1 MFRVTECTFRVTEC
15 TFRDTEWPFRDTEWR
30 FIINIK
36 QNYLSQNKSDVCT
49 CFYINFSY
57 ICGDYIQNKKLIK
70 MNKFFLTSLLVA
82 AAITANA
89 QDNTTKDSLTM
100 ETMMHNIPEVMVKGS
115 RPIVKAERGMLSYNM
130 PLLLKQLPADNAYE
144 ALTRIPGV
152 SNATGNISFSGNEVT
167 LIINGQA
174 TTLTQEQLAERLK
187 AMPATQLAKAE
198 VMLSAPARYHVRGMA
213 INIVTKDYAGTNQL
227 SGQIIGGL
235 VQTKYAKGFGDLYL
249 SMQRGKFGLDA
260 QYKLVNGN
268 SYGESSRIANHP
280 LGNNRIHYNDETGQ
294 KSFGI
299 THDYRLGMNYAFS
312 KNHRLDVAYTGQW
325 DKTNSN
331 SRTTGSS
338 ISGMHRDSHEYLHNV
353 DVNYALPFGLTLS
366 GSYTYYRTPQQ
377 QALDGTITTENKNET
392 ERNLTS
398 GSEQTINKWMFTA
411 DQTHSLAH
419 GWGLSYG
426 VKGQFT
432 SNKSYQTTIDKD
444 GSVLPDGT
452 SSVDLNERIWNIY
465 AGFSKQINKAISL
478 EASVAAEQY
487 HSPIWD
493 KWRVYPTLNAL
504 WNVNDNHLLNLSFS
518 SNSEFPSYWSTMS
531 NVYYSS
537 TYTEIHGNPDLKPFS
552 YSNVNLMWQIKRR
565 YTLMAFASLKP
576 DYSVQLPYQTTD
588 RMAVI
593 MKETNFDY
601 SNSFGLQASA
611 IFSAGKWLNG
621 NVFAVGTYKHD
632 KSSHF
637 FDLPFNRKKLSVRL
651 GGMASVKLC
660 STQDLRLILNPF
672 IQSKAIQ
679 GVYDI
684 SPIFRMNAKLQWSS
698 HDGRWGLRINGNN
711 IFNNKYDTRSVQGN
725 QDYRMKIN
733 YSWAS
738 VTFAVIYKFGGY
750 KEKTVKEV
758 DTSRMGH

>member
-1 MFRVTECTFRVTEC
+1 MVNKIFLLELFL
-15 TFRDTEWPFRDTEWR
+15 
-30 FIINIK
+30 
-36 QNYLSQNKSDVCT
+36 LSVANMKAQT
-49 CFYINFSY
+49 
-57 ICGDYIQNKKLIK
+57 
-70 MNKFFLTSLLVA
+70 LTH
-82 AAITANA
+82 T
-89 QDNTTKDSLTM
+89 DSLTM
-100 ETMMHNIPEVMVKGS
+100 ENMMHNLPEVMVKGS

-152 SNATGNISFSGNEVT
+152 SDATGSISFSGNEVT
-167 LIINGQA
+167 LIVNGQA
-174 TTLTQEQLAERLK
+174 TTLTQEQLTERLK
-187 AMPATQLAKAE
+187 AMPAAQLAKAE

-227 SGQIIGGL
+227 SGQVIGGMK
-235 VQTKYAKGFGDLYL
+235 QSKYAKGFGDLYL
-249 SMQRGKFGLDA
+249 SLQRGKFGLDA
-260 QYKLVNGN
+260 QYKYVNGN

-280 LGNNRIHYNDETGQ
+280 LGNNRVYYNDETGQ

-299 THDYRLGMNYAFS
+299 THNYRLGMNYAFS
-312 KNHRLDVAYTGQW
+312 KNHRLDVAYTGHW
-325 DKTNSN
+325 DKRCSNSN
-331 SRTTGSS
+331 TTGSS
-338 ISGMHRDSHEYLHNV
+338 ISGMHHDSHEYLHNV
-353 DVNYALPFGLTLS
+353 DVNYSLPFGLTLN

-377 QALDGTITTENKNET
+377 QALDGTMHTDESMPGT

-444 GSVLPDGT
+444 GTIQPNGT
-452 SSVDLNERIWNIY
+452 SSVDNNERIWNIY
-465 AGFSKQINKAISL
+465 AGFSKQINKALSL

-493 KWRVYPTLNAL
+493 KWRIYPTLNAL
-504 WNVNDNHLLNLSFS
+504 WHVNDNHLLNLSFS

-531 NVYYSS
+531 NVFYSS
-537 TYTEIHGNPDLKPFS
+537 TYSEIHGNPDLKPFS
-552 YSNVNLMWQIKRR
+552 YYNVNLMWQIKRR

-576 DYSVQLPYQTTD
+576 DYFVQLPYQTTE

-601 SNSFGLQASA
+601 SNSYGLQASV
-611 IFSAGKWLNG
+611 IFNAGKWLNG

-632 KSSHF
+632 KSSNF
-637 FDLPFNRKKLSVRL
+637 FDLPFNRKKLSVIL
-651 GGMASVKLC
+651 GGTASVKLC
-660 STQDLRLILNPF
+660 NTQDLRLILNPF
-672 IQSKAIQ
+672 FQSKAIQ
-679 GVYDI
+679 GVYDV
-684 SPIFRMNAKLQWSS
+684 SPIFKMNAKLQWTS
-698 HDGRWGLRINGNN
+698 HDGKWGLRLNGSN
-711 IFNNKYDTRSVQGN
+711 IFNNLYDTRSVQGN

-733 YSWAS
+733 YNWAS
-738 VTFAVIYKFGGY
+738 VTFGVIYKFGGY
-750 KEKTVKEV
+750 KEKKVKEV

>member
-1 MFRVTECTFRVTEC
+1 
-15 TFRDTEWPFRDTEWR
+15 
-30 FIINIK
+30 
-36 QNYLSQNKSDVCT
+36 
-49 CFYINFSY
+49 
-57 ICGDYIQNKKLIK
+57 
-70 MNKFFLTSLLVA
+70 
-82 AAITANA
+82 
-89 QDNTTKDSLTM
+89 M
-100 ETMMHNIPEVMVKGS
+100 ETMLHNLPEVMVKGS

-130 PLLLKQLPADNAYE
+130 PLLLKQLPADNACE

-152 SNATGNISFSGNEVT
+152 SDATGSISFSGNEVT

-174 TTLTQEQLAERLK
+174 TTLTQEQLTERLK
-187 AMPATQLAKAE
+187 AMPAAQLAKAE

-299 THDYRLGMNYAFS
+299 THDYRLGMNYTFS
-312 KNHRLDVAYTGQW
+312 KNNRLDVAYTGQW

-366 GSYTYYRTPQQ
+366 GSYTYYCTPQQ
-377 QALDGTITTENKNET
+377 QALDGTMHTDESMPET

-411 DQTHSLAH
+411 DQTHSLANC
-419 GWGLSYG
+419 WGLSYG

-531 NVYYSS
+531 NVFYSS

-552 YSNVNLMWQIKRR
+552 YYNVNLMWQIKRR

-576 DYSVQLPYQTTD
+576 DYFVQLPYQTTD

-601 SNSFGLQASA
+601 SNSFGLQASV
-611 IFSAGKWLNG
+611 IFNAGKWLNG

-632 KSSHF
+632 KSSNF
-637 FDLPFNRKKLSVRL
+637 FDLPFNRKKLSVIL
-651 GGMASVKLC
+651 GGTASVKLC
-660 STQDLRLILNPF
+660 NSQDLRLILNPF
-672 IQSKAIQ
+672 YQTKAIQ

-684 SPIFRMNAKLQWSS
+684 SPIFSMDATLQWSS
-698 HDGRWGLRINGNN
+698 HDGKWGLRLNGNN
-711 IFNNKYDTRSVQGN
+711 IFNNPYDTRSVQGN

-733 YSWAS
+733 YNWAS
-738 VTFAVIYKFGGY
+738 VTFAVVYKFGDY
-750 KEKTVKEV
+750 KKKNVKAV

>member
-1 MFRVTECTFRVTEC
+1 MANKIFLLGLFL
-15 TFRDTEWPFRDTEWR
+15 
-30 FIINIK
+30 
-36 QNYLSQNKSDVCT
+36 LSVANVKAQT
-49 CFYINFSY
+49 
-57 ICGDYIQNKKLIK
+57 
-70 MNKFFLTSLLVA
+70 LTQ
-82 AAITANA
+82 T
-89 QDNTTKDSLTM
+89 DSLTM
-100 ETMMHNIPEVMVKGS
+100 ETMLHDLPEVMVKGS

-152 SNATGNISFSGNEVT
+152 SDATGSISFSGNEVT

-174 TTLTQEQLAERLK
+174 TTLTQEQLTERLK
-187 AMPATQLAKAE
+187 AMPAAQLAKAE

-227 SGQIIGGL
+227 SGQVIGGMK
-235 VQTKYAKGFGDLYL
+235 QSKYAKGFGDLYL
-249 SMQRGKFGLDA
+249 SLQRGKFGLDA
-260 QYKLVNGN
+260 QYKYVNGK

-280 LGNNRIHYNDETGQ
+280 LGNNRVYYNDETGQ

-299 THDYRLGMNYAFS
+299 THNYRLGMNYAFS
-312 KNHRLDVAYTGQW
+312 KNHRLDVAYTGHW
-325 DKTNSN
+325 DKRCSNSN
-331 SRTTGSS
+331 TTGSS
-338 ISGMHRDSHEYLHNV
+338 ICGMHHDSHEYLHNV
-353 DVNYALPFGLTLS
+353 DVNYSLPFGLTLN

-377 QALDGTITTENKNET
+377 QALDGTMHTDESMSET

-452 SSVDLNERIWNIY
+452 SSVDLNERIWNLY
-465 AGFSKQINKAISL
+465 AGFSKQINKTLSL

-531 NVYYSS
+531 NVFYSS
-537 TYTEIHGNPDLKPFS
+537 TYSEIHGNPDLKPFA
-552 YSNVNLMWQIKRR
+552 YYNVNLMWQIKRR

-576 DYSVQLPYQTTD
+576 DYFVQLPYQTTE

-601 SNSFGLQASA
+601 SNSYGLQASV
-611 IFSAGKWLNG
+611 IFNAGKWLNG

-632 KSSHF
+632 KSSNF
-637 FDLPFNRKKLSVRL
+637 FDLPFNRKKFSVIL
-651 GGMASVKLC
+651 GGTASVKLC
-660 STQDLRLILNPF
+660 NTQDLRLILNPF
-672 IQSKAIQ
+672 YQTKAIQ

-698 HDGRWGLRINGNN
+698 HDGKWGLRLNGSN
-711 IFNNKYDTRSVQGN
+711 IFNNLYDTRSVQGN

-733 YSWAS
+733 YNWAS

-750 KEKTVKEV
+750 KEKNVKAV

>member
-1 MFRVTECTFRVTEC
+1 MANKIFLLGLFL
-15 TFRDTEWPFRDTEWR
+15 
-30 FIINIK
+30 
-36 QNYLSQNKSDVCT
+36 LS
-49 CFYINFSY
+49 
-57 ICGDYIQNKKLIK
+57 
-70 MNKFFLTSLLVA
+70 VA
-82 AAITANA
+82 NVKA
-89 QDNTTKDSLTM
+89 QTRTQTDSLTM
-100 ETMMHNIPEVMVKGS
+100 ETMLHNLPEVMVKGS

-152 SNATGNISFSGNEVT
+152 SDATGSISFSGNEVT

-174 TTLTQEQLAERLK
+174 TTLTQEQLTERLK
-187 AMPATQLAKAE
+187 AMPAAQLSKAE
-198 VMLSAPARYHVRGMA
+198 VMLSVPARYHVRGMA

-235 VQTKYAKGFGDLYL
+235 RQNKYANEFGNLYL
-249 SMQRGKFGLDA
+249 SLQRDKFGLDA
-260 QYKLVNGN
+260 QYKYVNGN

-299 THDYRLGMNYAFS
+299 THDYRLGMNYTFS
-312 KNHRLDVAYTGQW
+312 KNNRLDVAYTGQW

-411 DQTHSLAH
+411 DQTHSLSH

-465 AGFSKQINKAISL
+465 AGFSKQINKAISV

-531 NVYYSS
+531 NVFYSS

-552 YSNVNLMWQIKRR
+552 YYNVNLMWQIKRR

-593 MKETNFDY
+593 MKETNFNY

-611 IFSAGKWLNG
+611 IFNAGQWLNG
-621 NVFAVGTYKHD
+621 NVFVMGTYKHD
-632 KSSHF
+632 KSDHF
-637 FDLPFNRKKLSVRL
+637 FDLPFDRKKLSVVL
-651 GGMASVKLC
+651 GGTASVKLC

-672 IQSKAIQ
+672 YQTKAIQ

-684 SPIFRMNAKLQWSS
+684 SPIFSMDAKLQWSS
-698 HDGRWGLRINGNN
+698 HDGRWGLRLNGNN

-725 QDYRMKIN
+725 QDYRMKITYN
-733 YSWAS
+733 WAS
-738 VTFAVIYKFGGY
+738 LTLGVIYKFGGY
-750 KEKTVKEV
+750 KEKDVKAV

>member
-1 MFRVTECTFRVTEC
+1 
-15 TFRDTEWPFRDTEWR
+15 
-30 FIINIK
+30 
-36 QNYLSQNKSDVCT
+36 
-49 CFYINFSY
+49 
-57 ICGDYIQNKKLIK
+57 
-70 MNKFFLTSLLVA
+70 MNRLLLTGLLVA
-82 AAITANA
+82 SAITANA
-89 QDNTTKDSLTM
+89 QDNATKDSLTM

-152 SNATGNISFSGNEVT
+152 SDATGSISFSGNEVT

-187 AMPATQLAKAE
+187 AMPAAQLAKAE

-213 INIVTKDYAGTNQL
+213 INIVTKDYADTYQL

-235 VQTKYAKGFGDLYL
+235 VQNKYAKGFGDLYL

-299 THDYRLGMNYAFS
+299 THDYRLGMNYTFS
-312 KNHRLDVAYTGQW
+312 KNNRLDVAYTGQW

-338 ISGMHRDSHEYLHNV
+338 ISGMHSDSHEYLHNV

-444 GSVLPDGT
+444 GTILPDGT
-452 SSVDLNERIWNIY
+452 SSVDNNERIWNIY
-465 AGFSKQINKAISL
+465 AGFSKQINKSISL

-487 HSPIWD
+487 HSPIWN

-531 NVYYSS
+531 NVFYSS

-552 YSNVNLMWQIKRR
+552 YYNVNLMWQIKRR

-576 DYSVQLPYQTTD
+576 DYFVQLPYQTTD

-601 SNSFGLQASA
+601 SNSYGLQASA

-632 KSSHF
+632 KSCNF
-637 FDLPFNRKKLSVRL
+637 FDLPFNRKKLSVIL
-651 GGMASVKLC
+651 GGTASVKLC

-698 HDGRWGLRINGNN
+698 HDGKWGLRLNGSN
-711 IFNNKYDTRSVQGN
+711 IFNNLYDTRSVQGN

-733 YSWAS
+733 YNWAS

>member
-1 MFRVTECTFRVTEC
+1 MNRLF
-15 TFRDTEWPFRDTEWR
+15 
-30 FIINIK
+30 FIG
-36 QNYLSQNKSDVCT
+36 V
-49 CFYINFSY
+49 
-57 ICGDYIQNKKLIK
+57 
-70 MNKFFLTSLLVA
+70 LVA
-82 AAITANA
+82 SAITANA
-89 QDNTTKDSLTM
+89 QDNAQKDSLTM
-100 ETMMHNIPEVMVKGS
+100 ETMMHNLPEVMVKGS

-152 SNATGNISFSGNEVT
+152 SDATGSISFSGNEVT
-167 LIINGQA
+167 LIVNGQA

-187 AMPATQLAKAE
+187 AMPAAQLTKAE

-227 SGQIIGGL
+227 SGQIIGGMR
-235 VQTKYAKGFGDLYL
+235 QNKYANEFGNLYL
-249 SMQRGKFGLDA
+249 SLQRDKFGLDA
-260 QYKLVNGN
+260 QYKYVNGN

-299 THDYRLGMNYAFS
+299 THDYRLGMNYTFS
-312 KNHRLDVAYTGQW
+312 KNNRLDVAYTGQW

-531 NVYYSS
+531 NVFYSS

-552 YSNVNLMWQIKRR
+552 YYNVNLMWQIKRR

-601 SNSFGLQASA
+601 SNSYGLQASV
-611 IFSAGKWLNG
+611 IFNAGKWLNG

-651 GGMASVKLC
+651 GGTASVKLC

-672 IQSKAIQ
+672 YQTKAIQ

-684 SPIFRMNAKLQWSS
+684 SPIFSMNAKLQWSS
-698 HDGRWGLRINGNN
+698 HDGKWGVRLNGSN
-711 IFNNKYDTRSVQGN
+711 IFNNRFDTRSVQGN

-733 YSWAS
+733 YNWAS

>member
-1 MFRVTECTFRVTEC
+1 MVNKIFLLGLFL
-15 TFRDTEWPFRDTEWR
+15 
-30 FIINIK
+30 
-36 QNYLSQNKSDVCT
+36 LSVANVKAQT
-49 CFYINFSY
+49 
-57 ICGDYIQNKKLIK
+57 
-70 MNKFFLTSLLVA
+70 LTH
-82 AAITANA
+82 T
-89 QDNTTKDSLTM
+89 DSLTM
-100 ETMMHNIPEVMVKGS
+100 ENMMHNLPEVMVKGS

-144 ALTRIPGV
+144 ALTRIPGI
-152 SNATGNISFSGNEVT
+152 SDATGSISFSGNEVT
-167 LIINGQA
+167 LIVNGQA
-174 TTLTQEQLAERLK
+174 TTLTQEQLTERLK
-187 AMPATQLAKAE
+187 AMPAAQLAKAE
-198 VMLSAPARYHVRGMA
+198 VILSAPARYHVRGMA

-227 SGQIIGGL
+227 SGQVIGGMK
-235 VQTKYAKGFGDLYL
+235 QSKYAKGFGDLYL
-249 SMQRGKFGLDA
+249 SLQRGKFGLDA
-260 QYKLVNGN
+260 QYKYVNGN

-280 LGNNRIHYNDETGQ
+280 LGNNRVYYNDETGQ

-299 THDYRLGMNYAFS
+299 THNYRLGMNYAFS
-312 KNHRLDVAYTGQW
+312 KNHRLDVAYTGHW
-325 DKTNSN
+325 DKRCSNSN
-331 SRTTGSS
+331 TTGSS
-338 ISGMHRDSHEYLHNV
+338 ISGMHHDSHEYLHNV
-353 DVNYALPFGLTLS
+353 DVNYSLPFGLTLN

-377 QALDGTITTENKNET
+377 QALDGTMHTDESMPET

-444 GSVLPDGT
+444 GTIQPNGT
-452 SSVDLNERIWNIY
+452 SSVDNNERIWNIY
-465 AGFSKQINKAISL
+465 AGFNKQINKAISV

-531 NVYYSS
+531 NVFYSS
-537 TYTEIHGNPDLKPFS
+537 TYSEIHGNPDLKPFS
-552 YSNVNLMWQIKRR
+552 YYNVNLMWQIKRR

-576 DYSVQLPYQTTD
+576 DYFVQLPYQTTE

-601 SNSFGLQASA
+601 SISYGLQASV
-611 IFSAGKWLNG
+611 IFNAGKWLNG

-632 KSSHF
+632 KSSNF
-637 FDLPFNRKKLSVRL
+637 FDLPFNRKKLSVIL
-651 GGMASVKLC
+651 GGTASIKLC
-660 STQDLRLILNPF
+660 QTQDLRLILNPF
-672 IQSKAIQ
+672 YQTKAIQ

-698 HDGRWGLRINGNN
+698 HDGKWGLRLNGSN
-711 IFNNKYDTRSVQGN
+711 IFNNLYDTRSVQGN

-733 YSWAS
+733 YNWAS

-750 KEKTVKEV
+750 KEKNVKAV

>member
-1 MFRVTECTFRVTEC
+1 MANKIFLLGLFL
-15 TFRDTEWPFRDTEWR
+15 
-30 FIINIK
+30 
-36 QNYLSQNKSDVCT
+36 LS
-49 CFYINFSY
+49 
-57 ICGDYIQNKKLIK
+57 
-70 MNKFFLTSLLVA
+70 VA
-82 AAITANA
+82 NVKA
-89 QDNTTKDSLTM
+89 QTQTQTDSLTM
-100 ETMMHNIPEVMVKGS
+100 ETMLHNLPEVMVKGS

-152 SNATGNISFSGNEVT
+152 SDATGSISFSGNEVT

-174 TTLTQEQLAERLK
+174 TTLTQEQLTERLK
-187 AMPATQLAKAE
+187 AMPAAQLSKAE
-198 VMLSAPARYHVRGMA
+198 VMLSAPARNHVRGMA

-227 SGQIIGGL
+227 SGQIIGGMR
-235 VQTKYAKGFGDLYL
+235 QNKYANEFGNLYL
-249 SMQRGKFGLDA
+249 SLQRDKFGLDA
-260 QYKLVNGN
+260 QYKYVNGN

-280 LGNNRIHYNDETGQ
+280 LGNNRVYYNDETGQ

-299 THDYRLGMNYAFS
+299 THDYRLGMNYAFG

-338 ISGMHRDSHEYLHNV
+338 ISGMHHDSHEYLHNV

-504 WNVNDNHLLNLSFS
+504 WNVNDNHLLNLSLS

-531 NVYYSS
+531 NVFYSS

-552 YSNVNLMWQIKRR
+552 YYNVNLMWQIKRR

-651 GGMASVKLC
+651 GGTASVKLC

-698 HDGRWGLRINGNN
+698 HDGRWGLRLNGNN

-733 YSWAS
+733 YNWAS

>member
-1 MFRVTECTFRVTEC
+1 MNRLF
-15 TFRDTEWPFRDTEWR
+15 
-30 FIINIK
+30 FIG
-36 QNYLSQNKSDVCT
+36 V
-49 CFYINFSY
+49 
-57 ICGDYIQNKKLIK
+57 
-70 MNKFFLTSLLVA
+70 LVA
-82 AAITANA
+82 SAITANA
-89 QDNTTKDSLTM
+89 QDNGQKDSLTM
-100 ETMMHNIPEVMVKGS
+100 ESMIHNLPEVMVNGS

-152 SNATGNISFSGNEVT
+152 SDATGSISFSGNEVT

-174 TTLTQEQLAERLK
+174 TTLTQEQLTERLK
-187 AMPATQLAKAE
+187 AMPAAQLSKAE

-213 INIVTKDYAGTNQL
+213 INIVTKDYDGTNQL
-227 SGQIIGGL
+227 SGQIIGGMR
-235 VQTKYAKGFGDLYL
+235 QNKYANEFGNLYL
-249 SMQRGKFGLDA
+249 SLQRGKFGMDA
-260 QYKLVNGN
+260 QYKYVNGN

-299 THDYRLGMNYAFS
+299 THDYRLGMNYTFS
-312 KNHRLDVAYTGQW
+312 KNNRLDVAYTGQW

-366 GSYTYYRTPQQ
+366 GSYTYYRTPQH
-377 QALDGTITTENKNET
+377 QALDGTMTAENKNET

-487 HSPIWD
+487 HSPVWD

-531 NVYYSS
+531 NVFYSS
-537 TYTEIHGNPDLKPFS
+537 TYTEIHGNPDLKPCS
-552 YSNVNLMWQIKRR
+552 YYNLNLMWQIKRR
-565 YTLMAFASLKP
+565 YTLMAFANLKP
-576 DYSVQLPYQTTD
+576 DYFVQLPYQTTD

-601 SNSFGLQASA
+601 SNSYGLQASV

-632 KSSHF
+632 KSRNF
-637 FDLPFNRKKLSVRL
+637 FDLPFDRKKLSVIL
-651 GGMASVKLC
+651 GSTASVKLC

-672 IQSKAIQ
+672 YQTKAIQ

-684 SPIFRMNAKLQWSS
+684 SPIFSMDAKLQWSS
-698 HDGRWGLRINGNN
+698 HDGKWGVRLNGSN
-711 IFNNKYDTRSVQGN
+711 IFNNRFDTRSVQGN
-725 QDYRMKIN
+725 QDYCMKVN
-733 YSWAS
+733 YNWSS
-738 VTFAVIYKFGGY
+738 FTFAVIYKFGGY

>member
-1 MFRVTECTFRVTEC
+1 MVNKIFLLGLFL
-15 TFRDTEWPFRDTEWR
+15 
-30 FIINIK
+30 
-36 QNYLSQNKSDVCT
+36 LSVANVKAQT
-49 CFYINFSY
+49 
-57 ICGDYIQNKKLIK
+57 
-70 MNKFFLTSLLVA
+70 LTH
-82 AAITANA
+82 T
-89 QDNTTKDSLTM
+89 DSLTM
-100 ETMMHNIPEVMVKGS
+100 ENMMHNLPEVMVKGS

-144 ALTRIPGV
+144 ALTRIPGI
-152 SNATGNISFSGNEVT
+152 SDATGSISFSGNEVT
-167 LIINGQA
+167 LIVNGQA
-174 TTLTQEQLAERLK
+174 TTLTQEQLTERLK
-187 AMPATQLAKAE
+187 AMPAAQLAKAE

-227 SGQIIGGL
+227 SGQVIGGMK
-235 VQTKYAKGFGDLYL
+235 QSKYAKGFGDLYL
-249 SMQRGKFGLDA
+249 SLQRGKFGLDA
-260 QYKLVNGN
+260 QYKYVNGN

-280 LGNNRIHYNDETGQ
+280 LGNNRVYYNDETGQ

-299 THDYRLGMNYAFS
+299 THNYRLGMNYAFS
-312 KNHRLDVAYTGQW
+312 KNHRLDVAYTGHW
-325 DKTNSN
+325 DKRCSNSN
-331 SRTTGSS
+331 TTGSS
-338 ISGMHRDSHEYLHNV
+338 ISGMHHDSHEYLHNV
-353 DVNYALPFGLTLS
+353 DVNYSLPFGLTLN

-377 QALDGTITTENKNET
+377 QALDGTMHTDESMLET

-444 GSVLPDGT
+444 GTIQPNGT
-452 SSVDLNERIWNIY
+452 SSVDNNERIWNIY
-465 AGFSKQINKAISL
+465 AGFNKQINKAISV

-531 NVYYSS
+531 NVFYSS
-537 TYTEIHGNPDLKPFS
+537 TYSEIHGNPDLKPFS
-552 YSNVNLMWQIKRR
+552 YYNVNLMWQIKRR

-576 DYSVQLPYQTTD
+576 DYFVQLPYQTTE

-601 SNSFGLQASA
+601 SNSYGLQASV
-611 IFSAGKWLNG
+611 IFNAGKWLNG

-632 KSSHF
+632 KSSNF
-637 FDLPFNRKKLSVRL
+637 FDLPFNRKKLSVIL
-651 GGMASVKLC
+651 GGTASIKLC
-660 STQDLRLILNPF
+660 QTQDLRLILNPF
-672 IQSKAIQ
+672 YQTKAIQ

-698 HDGRWGLRINGNN
+698 HDGKWGLRLNGSN
-711 IFNNKYDTRSVQGN
+711 IFNNLYDTRSVQGN

-733 YSWAS
+733 YNWAS

-750 KEKTVKEV
+750 KEKNVKAV

>member
-1 MFRVTECTFRVTEC
+1 MANKIFLLGLFL
-15 TFRDTEWPFRDTEWR
+15 
-30 FIINIK
+30 
-36 QNYLSQNKSDVCT
+36 LSVANVKAQT
-49 CFYINFSY
+49 
-57 ICGDYIQNKKLIK
+57 
-70 MNKFFLTSLLVA
+70 LTQ
-82 AAITANA
+82 T
-89 QDNTTKDSLTM
+89 DSLTM
-100 ETMMHNIPEVMVKGS
+100 ETMLHNLPEVMVKGS

-152 SNATGNISFSGNEVT
+152 SDATGSISFSGNEVT

-174 TTLTQEQLAERLK
+174 TTLTQEQLTERLK
-187 AMPATQLAKAE
+187 AMPAAQLAKAE

-227 SGQIIGGL
+227 SGQVIGGMK
-235 VQTKYAKGFGDLYL
+235 QSKYAKGFGDLYL
-249 SMQRGKFGLDA
+249 SLQRGKFGLDA
-260 QYKLVNGN
+260 QYKYVNGN

-280 LGNNRIHYNDETGQ
+280 LGNNRVYYNDETGQ

-299 THDYRLGMNYAFS
+299 THNYRLGMNYAFS
-312 KNHRLDVAYTGQW
+312 KNHRLDVAYTGHW
-325 DKTNSN
+325 DKRCSNSN
-331 SRTTGSS
+331 TTGSS
-338 ISGMHRDSHEYLHNV
+338 ISGMHHDSHEYLHNV
-353 DVNYALPFGLTLS
+353 DVNYSLPFGLTLN

-377 QALDGTITTENKNET
+377 QALDGTMHTDESMSET

-411 DQTHSLAH
+411 DQTHLLAH

-531 NVYYSS
+531 NVFYSS

-552 YSNVNLMWQIKRR
+552 YYNVNLMWQIKRR

-632 KSSHF
+632 KSSNF
-637 FDLPFNRKKLSVRL
+637 FDLPFNRKKLSVIL
-651 GGMASVKLC
+651 GGTASVKLC
-660 STQDLRLILNPF
+660 NTQDLRLILNPF
-672 IQSKAIQ
+672 FQSKAIQ

-698 HDGRWGLRINGNN
+698 HDGKWGLRLNGNN
-711 IFNNKYDTRSVQGN
+711 IFNNLYDTRSVQGN

-733 YSWAS
+733 YNWAS

>member
-1 MFRVTECTFRVTEC
+1 MVNKIFLLGLFL
-15 TFRDTEWPFRDTEWR
+15 
-30 FIINIK
+30 
-36 QNYLSQNKSDVCT
+36 LSVANVKAQT
-49 CFYINFSY
+49 
-57 ICGDYIQNKKLIK
+57 
-70 MNKFFLTSLLVA
+70 LTQ
-82 AAITANA
+82 T
-89 QDNTTKDSLTM
+89 DSLTM
-100 ETMMHNIPEVMVKGS
+100 ETMLHNLPEVMVKGS

-144 ALTRIPGV
+144 ALTRIPGI
-152 SNATGNISFSGNEVT
+152 SDATGSISFSGNEVT

-174 TTLTQEQLAERLK
+174 TTLTQEQLTERLK
-187 AMPATQLAKAE
+187 AMPAAQLAKAE

-227 SGQIIGGL
+227 SGQIIGGMR
-235 VQTKYAKGFGDLYL
+235 QNKYANEFGNLYL
-249 SMQRGKFGLDA
+249 SLQRGKFGLDA
-260 QYKLVNGN
+260 QYKYVNGN

-299 THDYRLGMNYAFS
+299 THDYRLGMNYTFS
-312 KNHRLDVAYTGQW
+312 KNNRLDVAYTGQW

-411 DQTHSLAH
+411 DQTHSLSH

-531 NVYYSS
+531 NVFYSS
-537 TYTEIHGNPDLKPFS
+537 TYSEIHGNPDLKPFA
-552 YSNVNLMWQIKRR
+552 YYNVNLMWQIKRR
-565 YTLMAFASLKP
+565 YTLMTFASLKP

-651 GGMASVKLC
+651 GGTASVKLC

>member
-1 MFRVTECTFRVTEC
+1 MANKIFLLGLFL
-15 TFRDTEWPFRDTEWR
+15 
-30 FIINIK
+30 
-36 QNYLSQNKSDVCT
+36 LS
-49 CFYINFSY
+49 
-57 ICGDYIQNKKLIK
+57 
-70 MNKFFLTSLLVA
+70 VA
-82 AAITANA
+82 NVKA
-89 QDNTTKDSLTM
+89 QTQTQTDSLTM
-100 ETMMHNIPEVMVKGS
+100 ETMLHNLPEVMVKGS

-152 SNATGNISFSGNEVT
+152 SDATGSISFSGNEVT

-174 TTLTQEQLAERLK
+174 TTLTQEQLTERLK
-187 AMPATQLAKAE
+187 AMPAAQLAKAE

-227 SGQIIGGL
+227 SGQVIGGMK
-235 VQTKYAKGFGDLYL
+235 QSKYAKGFGDLYL
-249 SMQRGKFGLDA
+249 SLQRGKFGLDA
-260 QYKLVNGN
+260 QYKYVNGN
-268 SYGESSRIANHP
+268 SYGESSLIANHP
-280 LGNNRIHYNDETGQ
+280 LGNNRVYYNDETGQ

-299 THDYRLGMNYAFS
+299 THNYRLGMNYAFS
-312 KNHRLDVAYTGQW
+312 KNHRLDVAYTGHW
-325 DKTNSN
+325 DKRCSNSN
-331 SRTTGSS
+331 TTGSS
-338 ISGMHRDSHEYLHNV
+338 ISGMHHDSHEYLHNV
-353 DVNYALPFGLTLS
+353 DVNYSLPFGLTLN

-377 QALDGTITTENKNET
+377 QALDGTMHTDESMSET

-411 DQTHSLAH
+411 DQTHLLAH

-432 SNKSYQTTIDKD
+432 SNKSYQTTINKD

-452 SSVDLNERIWNIY
+452 SSVDLNERIWNLY
-465 AGFSKQINKAISL
+465 AGFSKQINKALSL

-531 NVYYSS
+531 NVFYSS
-537 TYTEIHGNPDLKPFS
+537 TYSEIHGNPDLKPFA
-552 YSNVNLMWQIKRR
+552 YYNVNLMWQIKRR

-576 DYSVQLPYQTTD
+576 DYFVQLPYQTTE

-601 SNSFGLQASA
+601 SNSYGLQASV
-611 IFSAGKWLNG
+611 IFNAGKWLNG
-621 NVFAVGTYKHD
+621 NVFAVGIYKHD
-632 KSSHF
+632 KSDYF
-637 FDLPFNRKKLSVRL
+637 FDLPFNRKKLTATL
-651 GGMASVKLC
+651 GGTASIKLC
-660 STQDLRLILNPF
+660 QTQDLRLILNPF
-672 IQSKAIQ
+672 YQTKAIQ

-698 HDGRWGLRINGNN
+698 HDGKWGLRLNGSN
-711 IFNNKYDTRSVQGN
+711 IFNNLYDTRSVQGN

-733 YSWAS
+733 YNWAS

-750 KEKTVKEV
+750 KEKNVKAV

>member
-1 MFRVTECTFRVTEC
+1 MANKI
-15 TFRDTEWPFRDTEWR
+15 
-30 FIINIK
+30 FILGLFL
-36 QNYLSQNKSDVCT
+36 LS
-49 CFYINFSY
+49 
-57 ICGDYIQNKKLIK
+57 
-70 MNKFFLTSLLVA
+70 VA
-82 AAITANA
+82 NVKA
-89 QDNTTKDSLTM
+89 QTQTQTDSLTM
-100 ETMMHNIPEVMVKGS
+100 ETMLHNLPEVMVKGS

-152 SNATGNISFSGNEVT
+152 SDATGNISFLGNEVT
-167 LIINGQA
+167 LIVNGQA

-187 AMPATQLAKAE
+187 AMPAAQLAKAE

-227 SGQIIGGL
+227 SGQVIGGMK
-235 VQTKYAKGFGDLYL
+235 QSKYAKGFGDLYL
-249 SMQRGKFGLDA
+249 SLQRGKFGLDA
-260 QYKLVNGN
+260 QYKYVNGN

-280 LGNNRIHYNDETGQ
+280 LGNNRVYYNDETGQ

-299 THDYRLGMNYAFS
+299 THNYRLGMNYAFS
-312 KNHRLDVAYTGQW
+312 KNHRLDVAYTGHW
-325 DKTNSN
+325 DKRCSNSN
-331 SRTTGSS
+331 TTGSS
-338 ISGMHRDSHEYLHNV
+338 ISGMHHDSHEYLHNV
-353 DVNYALPFGLTLS
+353 DVNYSLPFGLTLN

-377 QALDGTITTENKNET
+377 QALDGTMHTDESMPET

-411 DQTHSLAH
+411 DQTHSLTQ

-531 NVYYSS
+531 NVFYSS

-552 YSNVNLMWQIKRR
+552 YYNVNLMWQIKRR
-565 YTLMAFASLKP
+565 YTLMAFASLMP
-576 DYSVQLPYQTTD
+576 DYFVQLPYQTTD

-611 IFSAGKWLNG
+611 IFSVGKWLNG

-651 GGMASVKLC
+651 GGTASVKLC

-698 HDGRWGLRINGNN
+698 HDGRWGLRLNGNN

-725 QDYRMKIN
+725 QDYRMKI
-733 YSWAS
+733 SWAS

-750 KEKTVKEV
+750 KEKNIKKV

>member
-1 MFRVTECTFRVTEC
+1 MVNKIFLLGLFL
-15 TFRDTEWPFRDTEWR
+15 
-30 FIINIK
+30 
-36 QNYLSQNKSDVCT
+36 LSVANVKAQT
-49 CFYINFSY
+49 
-57 ICGDYIQNKKLIK
+57 
-70 MNKFFLTSLLVA
+70 LTH
-82 AAITANA
+82 T
-89 QDNTTKDSLTM
+89 DSLTM
-100 ETMMHNIPEVMVKGS
+100 ENMMHNLPEVMVKGS

-144 ALTRIPGV
+144 ALTRIPGI
-152 SNATGNISFSGNEVT
+152 SDATGSISFSGNEVT
-167 LIINGQA
+167 LIVNGQA
-174 TTLTQEQLAERLK
+174 TTLTQEQLTERLK
-187 AMPATQLAKAE
+187 AMPAAQLAKAE

-227 SGQIIGGL
+227 SGQFIGGMK
-235 VQTKYAKGFGDLYL
+235 QSKYAKGFGDLYL
-249 SMQRGKFGLDA
+249 SLQRGKFGLDA
-260 QYKLVNGN
+260 QYKYVNGN

-280 LGNNRIHYNDETGQ
+280 LGNNRVYYNDETGQ

-299 THDYRLGMNYAFS
+299 THNYRLGMNYAFS
-312 KNHRLDVAYTGQW
+312 KNHRLDVAYTGHW
-325 DKTNSN
+325 DKRCSNSN
-331 SRTTGSS
+331 TTGSS
-338 ISGMHRDSHEYLHNV
+338 ISGMHHDSHEYLHNV
-353 DVNYALPFGLTLS
+353 DVNYLLPFGLTLN

-377 QALDGTITTENKNET
+377 QALDGTMHTDESMPET

-419 GWGLSYG
+419 GWRLSYG

-444 GSVLPDGT
+444 GTIQPNGT
-452 SSVDLNERIWNIY
+452 SSVDNNERIWNIY
-465 AGFSKQINKAISL
+465 AGFNKQINKAISV

-531 NVYYSS
+531 NVFYSS
-537 TYTEIHGNPDLKPFS
+537 TYSEIHGNPDLKPFS
-552 YSNVNLMWQIKRR
+552 YYNVNLMWQIKRR

-576 DYSVQLPYQTTD
+576 DYFVQLPYQTTE

-601 SNSFGLQASA
+601 SNSYGLQASV
-611 IFSAGKWLNG
+611 IFNAGKWLNG

-632 KSSHF
+632 KSSNF
-637 FDLPFNRKKLSVRL
+637 FDLPFNRKKLSVIL
-651 GGMASVKLC
+651 GGTASIKLC
-660 STQDLRLILNPF
+660 QTQDLRLILNPF
-672 IQSKAIQ
+672 YQTKAIQ

-698 HDGRWGLRINGNN
+698 HDGKWGLRLNGSN
-711 IFNNKYDTRSVQGN
+711 IFNNLYDTRSVQGN

-733 YSWAS
+733 YNWAS

-750 KEKTVKEV
+750 KEKNVKAV

>member
-1 MFRVTECTFRVTEC
+1 
-15 TFRDTEWPFRDTEWR
+15 
-30 FIINIK
+30 
-36 QNYLSQNKSDVCT
+36 
-49 CFYINFSY
+49 
-57 ICGDYIQNKKLIK
+57 
-70 MNKFFLTSLLVA
+70 MNRLLLTGLLVA

-89 QDNTTKDSLTM
+89 QDNIQKDSLTM

-152 SNATGNISFSGNEVT
+152 SDATGSISFSGNEVT

-174 TTLTQEQLAERLK
+174 TTLTQEQLTERLK
-187 AMPATQLAKAE
+187 AMPAAQLAKAE

-227 SGQIIGGL
+227 SGQIIGGMR
-235 VQTKYAKGFGDLYL
+235 QNKYANEFGNLYL
-249 SMQRGKFGLDA
+249 SLQRGKFGLDA
-260 QYKLVNGN
+260 QYKYVNGN
-268 SYGESSRIANHP
+268 SYGESSLIANHP
-280 LGNNRIHYNDETGQ
+280 LGNNRIHYNEETGQ

-299 THDYRLGMNYAFS
+299 THDYRLGMNYTFS
-312 KNHRLDVAYTGQW
+312 KNNRLDVAYTGQW

-353 DVNYALPFGLTLS
+353 DVNYALPFGLTFS

-411 DQTHSLAH
+411 DQTHSLAQ

-531 NVYYSS
+531 NVFYSS

-552 YSNVNLMWQIKRR
+552 YYNVNLMWQIKRR

-632 KSSHF
+632 KSCNF
-637 FDLPFNRKKLSVRL
+637 FDLPFDRKKLSVIL
-651 GGMASVKLC
+651 GGTASVKLC

-684 SPIFRMNAKLQWSS
+684 SPVFRMNAKLQWSS
-698 HDGRWGLRINGNN
+698 HNGKWGVRLNGSN
-711 IFNNKYDTRSVQGN
+711 IFNNQFDTRSVQGN
-725 QDYRMKIN
+725 QDYRMKVN
-733 YSWAS
+733 YNWAS
-738 VTFAVIYKFGGY
+738 FTFAVIYKFGGY

>member
-1 MFRVTECTFRVTEC
+1 MANKI
-15 TFRDTEWPFRDTEWR
+15 
-30 FIINIK
+30 FILGLFL
-36 QNYLSQNKSDVCT
+36 LS
-49 CFYINFSY
+49 
-57 ICGDYIQNKKLIK
+57 
-70 MNKFFLTSLLVA
+70 VA
-82 AAITANA
+82 NVKA
-89 QDNTTKDSLTM
+89 QAQTQTDSLTM
-100 ETMMHNIPEVMVKGS
+100 ENMMHNLPEVMVKGS
-115 RPIVKAERGMLSYNM
+115 RPVVKAERGMLTYNM
-130 PLLLKQLPADNAYE
+130 PLLIKLLPADNAYE

-152 SNATGNISFSGNEVT
+152 SDATGRISFSGNEVT

-174 TTLTQEQLAERLK
+174 TTLTQEQLTERLK
-187 AMPATQLAKAE
+187 AMPAAQLAKAE

-235 VQTKYAKGFGDLYL
+235 QQSKYAKGFGNLYL

-260 QYKLVNGN
+260 QYQFINGN

-280 LGNNRIHYNDETGQ
+280 LGNNRVYYNDETGQ

-312 KNHRLDVAYTGQW
+312 KNHRLDVAYTGHW
-325 DKTNSN
+325 DKTCSNSN
-331 SRTTGSS
+331 TTGSS
-338 ISGMHRDSHEYLHNV
+338 ISGMHHDSHEYLHNV
-353 DVNYALPFGLTLS
+353 DVNYSLPFGLTLN

-377 QALDGTITTENKNET
+377 QALDGTMHTDESMPET

-426 VKGQFT
+426 VIGQFT

-444 GSVLPDGT
+444 GTIQPNGT
-452 SSVDLNERIWNIY
+452 SSVDNNERIWNIY
-465 AGFSKQINKAISL
+465 AGFSKQINKALSL

-493 KWRVYPTLNAL
+493 KWRIYPTLNAL

-531 NVYYSS
+531 NVFYSS
-537 TYTEIHGNPDLKPFS
+537 TYSEIHGNPDLKPFA
-552 YSNVNLMWQIKRR
+552 YYNVNLMWQIKRR

-576 DYSVQLPYQTTD
+576 DYFVQLPYQTTE

-601 SNSFGLQASA
+601 SNSYGLQASV
-611 IFSAGKWLNG
+611 IFNAGKWLNG

-632 KSSHF
+632 KSSNF
-637 FDLPFNRKKLSVRL
+637 FDLPFNRKKISVIL
-651 GGMASVKLC
+651 GGTASVKLC
-660 STQDLRLILNPF
+660 NTQDLRLILNPF
-672 IQSKAIQ
+672 FQSKAIQ

-684 SPIFRMNAKLQWSS
+684 SPIFRMNAKLQWTS
-698 HDGRWGLRINGNN
+698 HDGKWGLRLNGNN
-711 IFNNKYDTRSVQGN
+711 IFNNLYDTRSVQGN

-733 YSWAS
+733 NNWAS
-738 VTFAVIYKFGGY
+738 FTFAVIYKFGGY

>member
-1 MFRVTECTFRVTEC
+1 M
-15 TFRDTEWPFRDTEWR
+15 
-30 FIINIK
+30 
-36 QNYLSQNKSDVCT
+36 
-49 CFYINFSY
+49 
-57 ICGDYIQNKKLIK
+57 
-70 MNKFFLTSLLVA
+70 LTSKRF
-82 AAITANA
+82 NA
-89 QDNTTKDSLTM
+89 S
-100 ETMMHNIPEVMVKGS
+100 
-115 RPIVKAERGMLSYNM
+115 
-130 PLLLKQLPADNAYE
+130 
-144 ALTRIPGV
+144 AL
-152 SNATGNISFSGNEVT
+152 
-167 LIINGQA
+167 
-174 TTLTQEQLAERLK
+174 
-187 AMPATQLAKAE
+187 
-198 VMLSAPARYHVRGMA
+198 HVRGMA

-227 SGQIIGGL
+227 SGQFIGGMK
-235 VQTKYAKGFGDLYL
+235 QSKYAKGFGDLYL
-249 SMQRGKFGLDA
+249 SLQRGKFGLDA
-260 QYKLVNGN
+260 QYKYVNGN

-280 LGNNRIHYNDETGQ
+280 LGNNRVYYNDETGQ

-299 THDYRLGMNYAFS
+299 THNYRLGMNYAFS
-312 KNHRLDVAYTGQW
+312 KNHRLDVAYTGHW
-325 DKTNSN
+325 DKRCSNSN
-331 SRTTGSS
+331 TTGSS
-338 ISGMHRDSHEYLHNV
+338 ISGMHHDSHEYLHNV
-353 DVNYALPFGLTLS
+353 DVNYSLPFGLTLN

-377 QALDGTITTENKNET
+377 QALDGTMHTDESMLET

-444 GSVLPDGT
+444 GTIQPNGT
-452 SSVDLNERIWNIY
+452 SSVDNNERIWNIY
-465 AGFSKQINKAISL
+465 AGFSKQINKAISV

-531 NVYYSS
+531 NVFYSS
-537 TYTEIHGNPDLKPFS
+537 TYSEIHGNPDLKPFS
-552 YSNVNLMWQIKRR
+552 YYNVNLMWQIKRR

-576 DYSVQLPYQTTD
+576 DYFVQLPYQTTE

-601 SNSFGLQASA
+601 SNSYGLQASV
-611 IFSAGKWLNG
+611 IFNAGKWLNG

-632 KSSHF
+632 KSCNF
-637 FDLPFNRKKLSVRL
+637 FDLPFDRKKLSVIL
-651 GGMASVKLC
+651 GGTASVKLS

-672 IQSKAIQ
+672 YQTKAIQ

-684 SPIFRMNAKLQWSS
+684 SPVFRMDAKLQWSS
-698 HDGRWGLRINGNN
+698 HDGKWGVRLNGSN
-711 IFNNKYDTRSVQGN
+711 IFNNRFDTRSVQGN
-725 QDYRMKIN
+725 QDYRMTIN
-733 YSWAS
+733 YNWAS

-750 KEKTVKEV
+750 KEKNVKAV

>member
-1 MFRVTECTFRVTEC
+1 MNRLF
-15 TFRDTEWPFRDTEWR
+15 
-30 FIINIK
+30 FIG
-36 QNYLSQNKSDVCT
+36 V
-49 CFYINFSY
+49 
-57 ICGDYIQNKKLIK
+57 
-70 MNKFFLTSLLVA
+70 LLA
-82 AAITANA
+82 SAITANA
-89 QDNTTKDSLTM
+89 QDNAQKDSLTM
-100 ETMMHNIPEVMVKGS
+100 ESMMHNLPEVMVKGS

-144 ALTRIPGV
+144 ALTRISGV
-152 SNATGNISFSGNEVT
+152 SDATGSISFSGNEVT
-167 LIINGQA
+167 LIVNGQA

-187 AMPATQLAKAE
+187 AMPAAQLAKAE

-227 SGQIIGGL
+227 SGQIIGGMR
-235 VQTKYAKGFGDLYL
+235 QNKYANEFGDLYL
-249 SMQRGKFGLDA
+249 SLQRDKFGLDA
-260 QYKLVNGN
+260 QYKYVNGN

-280 LGNNRIHYNDETGQ
+280 LGNNRVYYNDETGQ

-299 THDYRLGMNYAFS
+299 THDYRLGMNYAFG

-444 GSVLPDGT
+444 GTILPDGT

-531 NVYYSS
+531 NVFYSS
-537 TYTEIHGNPDLKPFS
+537 TYTEIHGNPDLKPCS
-552 YSNVNLMWQIKRR
+552 YYNLNLMWQIKRR
-565 YTLMAFASLKP
+565 YTLMAFANLKP
-576 DYSVQLPYQTTD
+576 DYFVQLPYQTTD

-601 SNSFGLQASA
+601 SNSYGLQASA

-632 KSSHF
+632 KSRNF
-637 FDLPFNRKKLSVRL
+637 FDLPFDRKKLSVIL
-651 GGMASVKLC
+651 GGTASVKLC
-660 STQDLRLILNPF
+660 STQDLRLIINPF
-672 IQSKAIQ
+672 YQTKAIQ

-684 SPIFRMNAKLQWSS
+684 SPIFSMDAKLQWSS
-698 HDGRWGLRINGNN
+698 HDGKWGVRLNGSN
-711 IFNNKYDTRSVQGN
+711 IFNNRFDTRSMQGN
-725 QDYRMKIN
+725 QDYRMKVN
-733 YSWAS
+733 YNWSS
-738 VTFAVIYKFGGY
+738 FTFAVIYKFGGY

>member
-1 MFRVTECTFRVTEC
+1 M
-15 TFRDTEWPFRDTEWR
+15 
-30 FIINIK
+30 
-36 QNYLSQNKSDVCT
+36 
-49 CFYINFSY
+49 
-57 ICGDYIQNKKLIK
+57 
-70 MNKFFLTSLLVA
+70 
-82 AAITANA
+82 
-89 QDNTTKDSLTM
+89 
-100 ETMMHNIPEVMVKGS
+100 
-115 RPIVKAERGMLSYNM
+115 
-130 PLLLKQLPADNAYE
+130 
-144 ALTRIPGV
+144 
-152 SNATGNISFSGNEVT
+152 T
-167 LIINGQA
+167 LIVNGQA
-174 TTLTQEQLAERLK
+174 TTLTQEQLTERLK

-227 SGQIIGGL
+227 SGQVIGGMR
-235 VQTKYAKGFGDLYL
+235 QDKYANEFGNLYL
-249 SMQRGKFGLDA
+249 SLQRDKFGLDA
-260 QYKLVNGN
+260 QYKYVNGN

-280 LGNNRIHYNDETGQ
+280 LGNNRVYYNDETGQ

-299 THDYRLGMNYAFS
+299 THNYRLGMNYAFS
-312 KNHRLDVAYTGQW
+312 KNHRLDVAYTGHW
-325 DKTNSN
+325 DKRCSNSN
-331 SRTTGSS
+331 TTGSS
-338 ISGMHRDSHEYLHNV
+338 ISGMHHDSHEYLHNV
-353 DVNYALPFGLTLS
+353 DVNYSLPFGLTLN

-377 QALDGTITTENKNET
+377 QALDGTMHTDESMPET

-411 DQTHSLAH
+411 DQTHSLSH

-531 NVYYSS
+531 NVFYSS

-552 YSNVNLMWQIKRR
+552 YYNVNLMWQIKRR

-632 KSSHF
+632 KSSNF
-637 FDLPFNRKKLSVRL
+637 FDLPFNRKKLSVIL
-651 GGMASVKLC
+651 GGTASVKLC
-660 STQDLRLILNPF
+660 NTPDLRLILNPF
-672 IQSKAIQ
+672 FQSKAKQ

-684 SPIFRMNAKLQWSS
+684 SPIFSMNAKLQWSS
-698 HDGRWGLRINGNN
+698 HDGRWGVRLNGSN
-711 IFNNKYDTRSVQGN
+711 IFNNRFDTRSVQGN

-750 KEKTVKEV
+750 KEKSIKKV

>member
-1 MFRVTECTFRVTEC
+1 MANKIFLLGLFL
-15 TFRDTEWPFRDTEWR
+15 
-30 FIINIK
+30 
-36 QNYLSQNKSDVCT
+36 LSVANVKAQT
-49 CFYINFSY
+49 
-57 ICGDYIQNKKLIK
+57 
-70 MNKFFLTSLLVA
+70 LTQ
-82 AAITANA
+82 T
-89 QDNTTKDSLTM
+89 DSLTM
-100 ETMMHNIPEVMVKGS
+100 ETMLHNLPEVMVKGS

-144 ALTRIPGV
+144 ALTRIPGI
-152 SNATGNISFSGNEVT
+152 SDATGSISFSGNEVT

-174 TTLTQEQLAERLK
+174 TTLTQEQLTERLK
-187 AMPATQLAKAE
+187 AMPAAQLAKAE

-213 INIVTKDYAGTNQL
+213 INIVTKDYASTNQL
-227 SGQIIGGL
+227 SGQIIGGMR
-235 VQTKYAKGFGDLYL
+235 QNKYANEFGNLYL
-249 SMQRGKFGLDA
+249 SLQRGKFGLDA
-260 QYKLVNGN
+260 QYKYVNGN

-280 LGNNRIHYNDETGQ
+280 LGNNRVYYNDETGQ

-299 THDYRLGMNYAFS
+299 THDYRLGMNYAFG
-312 KNHRLDVAYTGQW
+312 KNHRLDVAYTGRW
-325 DKTNSN
+325 NKTNSN
-331 SRTTGSS
+331 SCTTGSS

-377 QALDGTITTENKNET
+377 QALDGTITTENKNEI

-444 GSVLPDGT
+444 GTILPDGT
-452 SSVDLNERIWNIY
+452 SSVDNNERIWNIY
-465 AGFSKQINKAISL
+465 AGFSKQINKALSL

-531 NVYYSS
+531 NVFYSS

-552 YSNVNLMWQIKRR
+552 YYNVNLMWQIKRR

-611 IFSAGKWLNG
+611 IFSAGKWLDG

-651 GGMASVKLC
+651 GGTASVKLC

-698 HDGRWGLRINGNN
+698 HDGKWGLRINGNN

>member
-1 MFRVTECTFRVTEC
+1 
-15 TFRDTEWPFRDTEWR
+15 
-30 FIINIK
+30 
-36 QNYLSQNKSDVCT
+36 
-49 CFYINFSY
+49 
-57 ICGDYIQNKKLIK
+57 
-70 MNKFFLTSLLVA
+70 MNRILFMGIFVALT
-82 AAITANA
+82 ITANA
-89 QDNTTKDSLTM
+89 QDDIPKDSLTM
-100 ETMMHNIPEVMVKGS
+100 EWKSMFRNLPEVMIKGS
-115 RPIVKAERGMLSYNM
+115 HPIVKVERGMLSYNM

-152 SNATGNISFSGNEVT
+152 SDATGSISFSGNEVT

-174 TTLTQEQLAERLK
+174 TTLTQEQLTERLK
-187 AMPATQLAKAE
+187 AMPAAQLAKAE

-227 SGQIIGGL
+227 SGQFIGGMR
-235 VQTKYAKGFGDLYL
+235 QNKYANEFGDLYL

-280 LGNNRIHYNDETGQ
+280 LGNNRVYYNDETGQ

-299 THDYRLGMNYAFS
+299 THDYRLGMNYTFS
-312 KNHRLDVAYTGQW
+312 KNHRLDIAYTGQW

-338 ISGMHRDSHEYLHNV
+338 ISGMHHDSHEYLHNV
-353 DVNYALPFGLTLS
+353 DVNYSLPFGLTLN

-377 QALDGTITTENKNET
+377 QALDGTMHTDESMPET

-411 DQTHSLAH
+411 DQTHSLTQ

-465 AGFSKQINKAISL
+465 AGFSKQINKAVSV

-531 NVYYSS
+531 NVFYSS

-552 YSNVNLMWQIKRR
+552 YYNVNLMWQIKRR
-565 YTLMAFASLKP
+565 YTLMAFASLMP
-576 DYSVQLPYQTTD
+576 DYFVQLPYQTTD

-611 IFSAGKWLNG
+611 IFSVGKWLNG

-651 GGMASVKLC
+651 GGTASVKLC

-684 SPIFRMNAKLQWSS
+684 SPIFRMNAKLQWTS
-698 HDGRWGLRINGNN
+698 HDGKWGLRLNGNN

-725 QDYRMKIN
+725 QDYCMKIN
-733 YSWAS
+733 YNWAS

-750 KEKTVKEV
+750 KEKNIKKV

>member
-1 MFRVTECTFRVTEC
+1 MANKIFLLGLFL
-15 TFRDTEWPFRDTEWR
+15 
-30 FIINIK
+30 
-36 QNYLSQNKSDVCT
+36 LSVANVKAQT
-49 CFYINFSY
+49 
-57 ICGDYIQNKKLIK
+57 
-70 MNKFFLTSLLVA
+70 LTQ
-82 AAITANA
+82 T
-89 QDNTTKDSLTM
+89 DSLTM
-100 ETMMHNIPEVMVKGS
+100 ETMLHNLPEVMVKGS

-152 SNATGNISFSGNEVT
+152 SDATGSISFSGNEVT

-174 TTLTQEQLAERLK
+174 TTLTQEQLTERLK
-187 AMPATQLAKAE
+187 AMPAAQLSKAE
-198 VMLSAPARYHVRGMA
+198 VMLSAPARNHVRGMA

-227 SGQIIGGL
+227 SGQIIGGMR
-235 VQTKYAKGFGDLYL
+235 QNKYANEFGNLYL
-249 SMQRGKFGLDA
+249 SLQRDKFGLDA
-260 QYKLVNGN
+260 QYKYVNGN

-280 LGNNRIHYNDETGQ
+280 LGNNRVYYNDETGQ

-299 THDYRLGMNYAFS
+299 THDYRLGMNYAFG

-338 ISGMHRDSHEYLHNV
+338 ISGMHHDSHEYLHNV

-531 NVYYSS
+531 NVFYSS

-552 YSNVNLMWQIKRR
+552 YYNVNLMWQIKRR

-651 GGMASVKLC
+651 GGTASVKLC

-698 HDGRWGLRINGNN
+698 HDGRWGLRLNGNN

>member
-1 MFRVTECTFRVTEC
+1 MVNKIFLLGLFL
-15 TFRDTEWPFRDTEWR
+15 
-30 FIINIK
+30 
-36 QNYLSQNKSDVCT
+36 LSVANVKAQT
-49 CFYINFSY
+49 
-57 ICGDYIQNKKLIK
+57 
-70 MNKFFLTSLLVA
+70 LTQ
-82 AAITANA
+82 T
-89 QDNTTKDSLTM
+89 DSLTM
-100 ETMMHNIPEVMVKGS
+100 ETMLHNLPEVMVKGS

-152 SNATGNISFSGNEVT
+152 SDATGSISFSGNEVT

-174 TTLTQEQLAERLK
+174 TTLTQEQLTERLK
-187 AMPATQLAKAE
+187 AMPAAQLSKAE
-198 VMLSAPARYHVRGMA
+198 VMLSAPTRYHVRGMA

-227 SGQIIGGL
+227 SGQIIGGMR
-235 VQTKYAKGFGDLYL
+235 QNKYANEFGNLYISL
-249 SMQRGKFGLDA
+249 QRDKFGLDA
-260 QYKLVNGN
+260 QYKYVNGN

-280 LGNNRIHYNDETGQ
+280 LGNNRVYYNDETGQ

-299 THDYRLGMNYAFS
+299 THDYRLGMNYAFG
-312 KNHRLDVAYTGQW
+312 KNHRLDIAYTGQW

-338 ISGMHRDSHEYLHNV
+338 ISGMHHDSHEYLHNV

-531 NVYYSS
+531 NVFYSS

-552 YSNVNLMWQIKRR
+552 YYNVNLMWQIKRR

-651 GGMASVKLC
+651 GGTASVKLC

-698 HDGRWGLRINGNN
+698 HDGRWGLRLNGNN

-733 YSWAS
+733 YNWAS

>member
-1 MFRVTECTFRVTEC
+1 MANKIFLLGLFL
-15 TFRDTEWPFRDTEWR
+15 
-30 FIINIK
+30 
-36 QNYLSQNKSDVCT
+36 LS
-49 CFYINFSY
+49 
-57 ICGDYIQNKKLIK
+57 
-70 MNKFFLTSLLVA
+70 VA
-82 AAITANA
+82 NVKA
-89 QDNTTKDSLTM
+89 QTRTQTDSLTM
-100 ETMMHNIPEVMVKGS
+100 ETMLHNLPEVMVKGT

-152 SNATGNISFSGNEVT
+152 SDATGSISFSGNEVT

-174 TTLTQEQLAERLK
+174 TTLTQEQLTERLK
-187 AMPATQLAKAE
+187 AMPAAQLSKAE

-227 SGQIIGGL
+227 SGQIIGGMR
-235 VQTKYAKGFGDLYL
+235 QNKYANEFGNLYL
-249 SMQRGKFGLDA
+249 SLQRDKFGLDA
-260 QYKLVNGN
+260 QYKYVNGN

-299 THDYRLGMNYAFS
+299 THDYRLGMNYTFS
-312 KNHRLDVAYTGQW
+312 KNNRLDVAYTGQW

-353 DVNYALPFGLTLS
+353 DVNYALPFELTLS

-411 DQTHSLAH
+411 DQTHSLSH

-531 NVYYSS
+531 NVFYSS

-552 YSNVNLMWQIKRR
+552 YYNVNLMWQIKRR

-593 MKETNFDY
+593 MKENNFDF
-601 SNSFGLQASA
+601 SNSYGLQASA

-632 KSSHF
+632 KSCNF
-637 FDLPFNRKKLSVRL
+637 FDLPFDRKKLSVIL
-651 GGMASVKLC
+651 GGTASVKLS

-672 IQSKAIQ
+672 YQTKAIQ

-684 SPIFRMNAKLQWSS
+684 SPVFRMDAKLQWSS
-698 HDGRWGLRINGNN
+698 HDGKWGVRLNGSN
-711 IFNNKYDTRSVQGN
+711 IFNNRFDTRSVQGN
-725 QDYRMKIN
+725 QDYRMTIN
-733 YSWAS
+733 YNWAS

-750 KEKTVKEV
+750 KEKNVKAV

>member
-1 MFRVTECTFRVTEC
+1 MVNKIFLLGLFL
-15 TFRDTEWPFRDTEWR
+15 
-30 FIINIK
+30 
-36 QNYLSQNKSDVCT
+36 LSVANVKAQT
-49 CFYINFSY
+49 
-57 ICGDYIQNKKLIK
+57 
-70 MNKFFLTSLLVA
+70 LTQ
-82 AAITANA
+82 T
-89 QDNTTKDSLTM
+89 DSLTM
-100 ETMMHNIPEVMVKGS
+100 ETMLHNLPEVMVKGS

-152 SNATGNISFSGNEVT
+152 SDATGSISFSGNEVT

-174 TTLTQEQLAERLK
+174 TTLTQEQLTERLK
-187 AMPATQLAKAE
+187 AMPAAQLAKAE

-227 SGQIIGGL
+227 SGQIIGGMR
-235 VQTKYAKGFGDLYL
+235 QNKYANEFGNLYL
-249 SMQRGKFGLDA
+249 SLQRGKFGLDA
-260 QYKLVNGN
+260 QYKYVNGN

-280 LGNNRIHYNDETGQ
+280 LGNNRVYYNDETGQ

-299 THDYRLGMNYAFS
+299 THNYRLGMNYAFS
-312 KNHRLDVAYTGQW
+312 KNHRLDVAYTGHW
-325 DKTNSN
+325 DKRCSNSN
-331 SRTTGSS
+331 TTGSS
-338 ISGMHRDSHEYLHNV
+338 ISGMHHDSHEYLHNV
-353 DVNYALPFGLTLS
+353 DVNYSLPFGLTLN

-377 QALDGTITTENKNET
+377 QALDGTMHTDESMSET

-411 DQTHSLAH
+411 DQTHLLAH

-452 SSVDLNERIWNIY
+452 SSVDLNERIWNLY
-465 AGFSKQINKAISL
+465 AGFSKQINKALSL

-531 NVYYSS
+531 NVFYSS
-537 TYTEIHGNPDLKPFS
+537 TYSEIHGNPDLKPFA
-552 YSNVNLMWQIKRR
+552 YYNVNLMWQIKRC

-576 DYSVQLPYQTTD
+576 DYFVQLPYQTTE

-601 SNSFGLQASA
+601 SNSYGLQASV
-611 IFSAGKWLNG
+611 IFNAGKWLNG
-621 NVFAVGTYKHD
+621 NVFAVGIYKHD
-632 KSSHF
+632 KSDYF
-637 FDLPFNRKKLSVRL
+637 FDLPFNRKKLTATL
-651 GGMASVKLC
+651 GGTASIKLC
-660 STQDLRLILNPF
+660 QTQDLRLILNPF
-672 IQSKAIQ
+672 YQTKAIQ

-698 HDGRWGLRINGNN
+698 HDGKWGLRLNGSN
-711 IFNNKYDTRSVQGN
+711 IFNNLYDTRSVQGN

-733 YSWAS
+733 YNWAS

-750 KEKTVKEV
+750 KEKNVKAV

>member
-1 MFRVTECTFRVTEC
+1 MVNKIFLLGLFL
-15 TFRDTEWPFRDTEWR
+15 
-30 FIINIK
+30 
-36 QNYLSQNKSDVCT
+36 LSVANVKAQT
-49 CFYINFSY
+49 
-57 ICGDYIQNKKLIK
+57 
-70 MNKFFLTSLLVA
+70 LTH
-82 AAITANA
+82 T
-89 QDNTTKDSLTM
+89 DSLTM
-100 ETMMHNIPEVMVKGS
+100 ENMMHNLPEVMVKGS

-144 ALTRIPGV
+144 ALTRIPGI
-152 SNATGNISFSGNEVT
+152 SDATGSISFSGNEVT
-167 LIINGQA
+167 LIVNGQA
-174 TTLTQEQLAERLK
+174 TTLTQEQLTERLK
-187 AMPATQLAKAE
+187 AMPAAQLAKAE

-227 SGQIIGGL
+227 SGQVIGGMK
-235 VQTKYAKGFGDLYL
+235 QSKYAKGFGDLYL
-249 SMQRGKFGLDA
+249 SLQRGKFGLDA
-260 QYKLVNGN
+260 QYKYVNGN

-280 LGNNRIHYNDETGQ
+280 LGNNRVYYNDETGQ

-299 THDYRLGMNYAFS
+299 THNYRLGMNYAFS
-312 KNHRLDVAYTGQW
+312 KNHRLDVAYTGHW
-325 DKTNSN
+325 DKRCSNSN
-331 SRTTGSS
+331 TTGSS
-338 ISGMHRDSHEYLHNV
+338 ISGMHHDSHEYLHNV
-353 DVNYALPFGLTLS
+353 DVNYSLPFGLTLN

-377 QALDGTITTENKNET
+377 QALDGTMHTDESMPET

-444 GSVLPDGT
+444 GTIQPNGT
-452 SSVDLNERIWNIY
+452 SSVDNNERIWNIY
-465 AGFSKQINKAISL
+465 AGFNKQINKAISV

-493 KWRVYPTLNAL
+493 KLRVYPTLNAL

-531 NVYYSS
+531 NVFYSS
-537 TYTEIHGNPDLKPFS
+537 TYSEIHGNPDLKPFS
-552 YSNVNLMWQIKRR
+552 YYNVNLMWQIKRR

-576 DYSVQLPYQTTD
+576 DYFVQLPYQTTE

-601 SNSFGLQASA
+601 SNSYGLQASV
-611 IFSAGKWLNG
+611 IFNAGKWLNG

-632 KSSHF
+632 KSSNF
-637 FDLPFNRKKLSVRL
+637 FDLPFNRKKLSVIL
-651 GGMASVKLC
+651 GGTASIKLC
-660 STQDLRLILNPF
+660 QTQDLRLILNPF
-672 IQSKAIQ
+672 YQTKAIQ

-698 HDGRWGLRINGNN
+698 HDGKWGLRLNGSN
-711 IFNNKYDTRSVQGN
+711 IFNNLYDTRSVQGN

-733 YSWAS
+733 YNWAS

-750 KEKTVKEV
+750 KEKNVKAV

>member
-1 MFRVTECTFRVTEC
+1 MVNKIFLLGLFL
-15 TFRDTEWPFRDTEWR
+15 
-30 FIINIK
+30 
-36 QNYLSQNKSDVCT
+36 LSVANVKAQT
-49 CFYINFSY
+49 
-57 ICGDYIQNKKLIK
+57 
-70 MNKFFLTSLLVA
+70 LTH
-82 AAITANA
+82 T
-89 QDNTTKDSLTM
+89 DSLTM
-100 ETMMHNIPEVMVKGS
+100 ENMMHNLPEVMIKGS
-115 RPIVKAERGMLSYNM
+115 RPIVKAERGKLSYNM

-152 SNATGNISFSGNEVT
+152 SDATGSISFSGNEVT

-174 TTLTQEQLAERLK
+174 TTLTQEQLTERLK
-187 AMPATQLAKAE
+187 AMPAAQLAKAE

-213 INIVTKDYAGTNQL
+213 INIVTKDYAGINQL
-227 SGQIIGGL
+227 SGQVIGGMK
-235 VQTKYAKGFGDLYL
+235 QSKYAKGFGDLYL
-249 SMQRGKFGLDA
+249 SLQRGKFGLDA
-260 QYKLVNGN
+260 QYKYVNGN

-280 LGNNRIHYNDETGQ
+280 LGNNRVYYNDETGQ

-299 THDYRLGMNYAFS
+299 THNYRLGMNYAFS
-312 KNHRLDVAYTGQW
+312 KNHRLDVAYTGHW
-325 DKTNSN
+325 DKRCSNSN
-331 SRTTGSS
+331 TTGSS
-338 ISGMHRDSHEYLHNV
+338 ISGMHHDSHEYLHNV
-353 DVNYALPFGLTLS
+353 DVNYSLPFGLTLN

-377 QALDGTITTENKNET
+377 QALDGTMHTDESMSET

-411 DQTHSLAH
+411 DQTHLLAH

-452 SSVDLNERIWNIY
+452 SSVDLNERIWNLY
-465 AGFSKQINKAISL
+465 AGFSKQINKALSL

-531 NVYYSS
+531 NVFYSS
-537 TYTEIHGNPDLKPFS
+537 TYSEIHGNPDLKPFA
-552 YSNVNLMWQIKRR
+552 YYNVNLMWQIKRR

-576 DYSVQLPYQTTD
+576 DYFVQLPYQTTE

-601 SNSFGLQASA
+601 SNSYGLQASV
-611 IFSAGKWLNG
+611 IFNAGKWLNG

-632 KSSHF
+632 KSSNF
-637 FDLPFNRKKLSVRL
+637 FDLPFNRKKFSVIL
-651 GGMASVKLC
+651 GGTASVKLC
-660 STQDLRLILNPF
+660 NTQDLRLILNPF
-672 IQSKAIQ
+672 YQTKAIQ

-698 HDGRWGLRINGNN
+698 HDGKWGLRLNGSN
-711 IFNNKYDTRSVQGN
+711 IFNNLYDTRSVQGN

-733 YSWAS
+733 YNWAS

-750 KEKTVKEV
+750 KEKNVKAV

>member
-1 MFRVTECTFRVTEC
+1 MVNKIFLLGLFL
-15 TFRDTEWPFRDTEWR
+15 
-30 FIINIK
+30 
-36 QNYLSQNKSDVCT
+36 LSVANVKAQT
-49 CFYINFSY
+49 
-57 ICGDYIQNKKLIK
+57 
-70 MNKFFLTSLLVA
+70 LTH
-82 AAITANA
+82 T
-89 QDNTTKDSLTM
+89 DSLTM
-100 ETMMHNIPEVMVKGS
+100 ENMMHNLPEVMVKGS

-144 ALTRIPGV
+144 ALTRIPGI
-152 SNATGNISFSGNEVT
+152 SDATGSISFSGNEVT
-167 LIINGQA
+167 LIVNGQA
-174 TTLTQEQLAERLK
+174 TTLTQEQLTERLK
-187 AMPATQLAKAE
+187 AMPAAQLAKAE

-227 SGQIIGGL
+227 SGQVIGGMK
-235 VQTKYAKGFGDLYL
+235 QSKYAKGFGDLYL
-249 SMQRGKFGLDA
+249 SLQRGKFGLDA
-260 QYKLVNGN
+260 QYKYVNGN

-280 LGNNRIHYNDETGQ
+280 LGNNRVYYNDETGQ

-299 THDYRLGMNYAFS
+299 THNYRLGMNYAFS
-312 KNHRLDVAYTGQW
+312 KNHRLDVAYTGHW
-325 DKTNSN
+325 DKRCSNSN
-331 SRTTGSS
+331 TTGSS
-338 ISGMHRDSHEYLHNV
+338 ISGMHHDSHEYLHNV
-353 DVNYALPFGLTLS
+353 DVNYSLPFGLTLN

-377 QALDGTITTENKNET
+377 QALDGTMHTDESMPET

-444 GSVLPDGT
+444 GTIQPNGT
-452 SSVDLNERIWNIY
+452 SSVDNNERIWNIY
-465 AGFSKQINKAISL
+465 AGFSKQINKAISV

-531 NVYYSS
+531 NVFYSS
-537 TYTEIHGNPDLKPFS
+537 TYSEIHGNPDLNPFS
-552 YSNVNLMWQIKRR
+552 YYNVNLMWQIKRR

-576 DYSVQLPYQTTD
+576 DYFVQLPYQTTE

-601 SNSFGLQASA
+601 SNSYGLQASV
-611 IFSAGKWLNG
+611 IFNAGKWLNG

-632 KSSHF
+632 KSCNF
-637 FDLPFNRKKLSVRL
+637 FDLPFDRKKLSVIL
-651 GGMASVKLC
+651 GGTASVKLS

-672 IQSKAIQ
+672 YQTKAIQ

-684 SPIFRMNAKLQWSS
+684 SPVFRMDAKLQWSS
-698 HDGRWGLRINGNN
+698 HDGKWDVRLNGSN
-711 IFNNKYDTRSVQGN
+711 IFNNRFDTRSVQGN

-733 YSWAS
+733 YNWAS

-750 KEKTVKEV
+750 KEKNVKAV

>member
-1 MFRVTECTFRVTEC
+1 
-15 TFRDTEWPFRDTEWR
+15 
-30 FIINIK
+30 
-36 QNYLSQNKSDVCT
+36 
-49 CFYINFSY
+49 
-57 ICGDYIQNKKLIK
+57 
-70 MNKFFLTSLLVA
+70 MNRILFMGIFVALT
-82 AAITANA
+82 ITANA
-89 QDNTTKDSLTM
+89 QDNIPKDSLTM
-100 ETMMHNIPEVMVKGS
+100 EWNSMFRNLPEVMIKGS

-152 SNATGNISFSGNEVT
+152 SDATGNISFLGNEVT
-167 LIINGQA
+167 LIVNGQA
-174 TTLTQEQLAERLK
+174 TTLTQEQLTERLK
-187 AMPATQLAKAE
+187 AMPAAQLAKAE
-198 VMLSAPARYHVRGMA
+198 VMLSAPARYHVRCMA

-227 SGQIIGGL
+227 SGQIIGGMR
-235 VQTKYAKGFGDLYL
+235 QNKYANEFGDLYL

-260 QYKLVNGN
+260 QYKYVNGN

-280 LGNNRIHYNDETGQ
+280 LGNNRVYYNDETGQ

-312 KNHRLDVAYTGQW
+312 KNHRLDVAYTGHW
-325 DKTNSN
+325 DKRCSNSN
-331 SRTTGSS
+331 TTGSS
-338 ISGMHRDSHEYLHNV
+338 ISGMHHDSHEYLHNV
-353 DVNYALPFGLTLS
+353 DVNYSLPFGLTLN

-377 QALDGTITTENKNET
+377 QALDGTMHTDESMPET

-444 GSVLPDGT
+444 GTIQPNGT
-452 SSVDLNERIWNIY
+452 SSVDNNERIWNIY
-465 AGFSKQINKAISL
+465 AGFSKQINKALSL

-493 KWRVYPTLNAL
+493 KWRIYPTLNAL

-531 NVYYSS
+531 NVFYSS
-537 TYTEIHGNPDLKPFS
+537 TYSEIHGNPDLKPFA
-552 YSNVNLMWQIKRR
+552 YYNVNLMWQIKRR

-576 DYSVQLPYQTTD
+576 DYFVQLPYQTTE

-601 SNSFGLQASA
+601 SNSYGLQASV
-611 IFSAGKWLNG
+611 IFNAGKWLNG
-621 NVFAVGTYKHD
+621 NVFAVGIYKHD
-632 KSSHF
+632 KSDYF
-637 FDLPFNRKKLSVRL
+637 FDLPFNRKKLTATL
-651 GGMASVKLC
+651 GGTASIKLC
-660 STQDLRLILNPF
+660 KTQDLRLILNPF
-672 IQSKAIQ
+672 YQTKAIQ

-698 HDGRWGLRINGNN
+698 HDGKWGLRLNGNN

-733 YSWAS
+733 YNWAS

-750 KEKTVKEV
+750 KEKNVKAV

>member
-1 MFRVTECTFRVTEC
+1 MVNKIFLLGLFL
-15 TFRDTEWPFRDTEWR
+15 
-30 FIINIK
+30 
-36 QNYLSQNKSDVCT
+36 LSVANVKAQT
-49 CFYINFSY
+49 
-57 ICGDYIQNKKLIK
+57 
-70 MNKFFLTSLLVA
+70 LTH
-82 AAITANA
+82 T
-89 QDNTTKDSLTM
+89 DSLTM
-100 ETMMHNIPEVMVKGS
+100 ENMMHNLPEVMVKGS

-144 ALTRIPGV
+144 ALTRIPGI
-152 SNATGNISFSGNEVT
+152 SDATGSISFSGNEVT
-167 LIINGQA
+167 LIVNGQA
-174 TTLTQEQLAERLK
+174 TTLTQEQLTERLK
-187 AMPATQLAKAE
+187 AMPAAQLAKAE

-227 SGQIIGGL
+227 SGQFIGGMK
-235 VQTKYAKGFGDLYL
+235 QSKYAKGFGDLYL
-249 SMQRGKFGLDA
+249 SLQRGKFGLDA
-260 QYKLVNGN
+260 QYKYVNGN

-280 LGNNRIHYNDETGQ
+280 LGNNRVYYNDETGQ

-299 THDYRLGMNYAFS
+299 THNYRLGMNYAFS
-312 KNHRLDVAYTGQW
+312 KNHRLDVAYTGHW
-325 DKTNSN
+325 DKRCSNSN
-331 SRTTGSS
+331 TTGSS
-338 ISGMHRDSHEYLHNV
+338 ISGMHHDSHEYLHNV
-353 DVNYALPFGLTLS
+353 DVNYSLPFGLTLN

-377 QALDGTITTENKNET
+377 QALDGTMHTDESMPET

-444 GSVLPDGT
+444 GTIQPNGT
-452 SSVDLNERIWNIY
+452 SSVDNNERIWNIY
-465 AGFSKQINKAISL
+465 AGFNKQINKAISV

-531 NVYYSS
+531 NVFYSS
-537 TYTEIHGNPDLKPFS
+537 TYSEIHGNPDLKPYS
-552 YSNVNLMWQIKRR
+552 YYNVNLMWQIKRR

-576 DYSVQLPYQTTD
+576 DYFVQLPYQTTE

-601 SNSFGLQASA
+601 SNSYGLQASV
-611 IFSAGKWLNG
+611 IFNAGKWLNG

-632 KSSHF
+632 KSSNF
-637 FDLPFNRKKLSVRL
+637 FDLPFNRKKLSVIL
-651 GGMASVKLC
+651 GGTASIKLC
-660 STQDLRLILNPF
+660 QTQDLRLILNPF
-672 IQSKAIQ
+672 YQTKAIQ

-698 HDGRWGLRINGNN
+698 HDGKWGLRLNGSN
-711 IFNNKYDTRSVQGN
+711 IFNNLYDTRSVQGN

-733 YSWAS
+733 YNWAS

-750 KEKTVKEV
+750 KEKNVKAV

>member
-1 MFRVTECTFRVTEC
+1 MVNKIFLLGLFL
-15 TFRDTEWPFRDTEWR
+15 
-30 FIINIK
+30 
-36 QNYLSQNKSDVCT
+36 LSVANVKAQT
-49 CFYINFSY
+49 
-57 ICGDYIQNKKLIK
+57 
-70 MNKFFLTSLLVA
+70 LTH
-82 AAITANA
+82 T
-89 QDNTTKDSLTM
+89 DSLTM
-100 ETMMHNIPEVMVKGS
+100 ENMMHNLPEVMVKGS

-144 ALTRIPGV
+144 ALTRIPGI
-152 SNATGNISFSGNEVT
+152 SDATGSISFSGNEVT
-167 LIINGQA
+167 LIVNGQA
-174 TTLTQEQLAERLK
+174 TTLTQEQLTERLK
-187 AMPATQLAKAE
+187 AMPAAQLAKAE

-227 SGQIIGGL
+227 SGQVIGGMK
-235 VQTKYAKGFGDLYL
+235 QSKYAKGFGDLYL
-249 SMQRGKFGLDA
+249 SLQRGKFGLDA
-260 QYKLVNGN
+260 QYKYVNGN

-280 LGNNRIHYNDETGQ
+280 LGNNRVYYNDETGQ

-299 THDYRLGMNYAFS
+299 THNYRLGMNYAFS
-312 KNHRLDVAYTGQW
+312 KNHRLDVAYTGHW
-325 DKTNSN
+325 DKRCSNSN
-331 SRTTGSS
+331 TTGSS
-338 ISGMHRDSHEYLHNV
+338 ISGMHHDSHEYLHNV
-353 DVNYALPFGLTLS
+353 DVNYSLPFGLTLN

-377 QALDGTITTENKNET
+377 QALDGTMHTDESMQET

-444 GSVLPDGT
+444 GTIQPNGT
-452 SSVDLNERIWNIY
+452 SSVDNNERIWNIY
-465 AGFSKQINKAISL
+465 AGFSKQINKAISV

-531 NVYYSS
+531 NVFYSS
-537 TYTEIHGNPDLKPFS
+537 TYSEIHGNPDLKPFS
-552 YSNVNLMWQIKRR
+552 YYNVNLMWQIKRR

-576 DYSVQLPYQTTD
+576 DYFVQLPYQTTE

-601 SNSFGLQASA
+601 SNSYGLQASVV
-611 IFSAGKWLNG
+611 FNAGKWLNG

-632 KSSHF
+632 KSSNF
-637 FDLPFNRKKLSVRL
+637 FDLPFNRKKLSAIL
-651 GGMASVKLC
+651 GGTASVKLC
-660 STQDLRLILNPF
+660 NTQDLRLILNPF
-672 IQSKAIQ
+672 FQSKAIQ

-684 SPIFRMNAKLQWSS
+684 SPVFRMNAKLQWSS
-698 HDGRWGLRINGNN
+698 HDGKWGLRLNGSN
-711 IFNNKYDTRSVQGN
+711 IFNNLYDTRSVQGN

-733 YSWAS
+733 YNWAS

-750 KEKTVKEV
+750 KEKNVKAV

>member
-1 MFRVTECTFRVTEC
+1 MNRLF
-15 TFRDTEWPFRDTEWR
+15 
-30 FIINIK
+30 FIG
-36 QNYLSQNKSDVCT
+36 V
-49 CFYINFSY
+49 
-57 ICGDYIQNKKLIK
+57 
-70 MNKFFLTSLLVA
+70 LVA
-82 AAITANA
+82 SAITANA
-89 QDNTTKDSLTM
+89 QDNGQKDSLTM
-100 ETMMHNIPEVMVKGS
+100 ESMMHNLPEVMVKGS

-144 ALTRIPGV
+144 ALIRIPGV
-152 SNATGNISFSGNEVT
+152 SDATGSISFSGNEVT
-167 LIINGQA
+167 LIVNGQA

-187 AMPATQLAKAE
+187 AMPAAQLSKAE

-227 SGQIIGGL
+227 SGQIIGGMR
-235 VQTKYAKGFGDLYL
+235 QNKYANEFGNLYL
-249 SMQRGKFGLDA
+249 SLQRDKFGLDA
-260 QYKLVNGN
+260 QYKYVNGN

-299 THDYRLGMNYAFS
+299 THDYRLGMNYTFS
-312 KNHRLDVAYTGQW
+312 KNNRLDVAYTGQW

-518 SNSEFPSYWSTMS
+518 SDSEYPSYWSTMS
-531 NVYYSS
+531 NVFYSS
-537 TYTEIHGNPDLKPFS
+537 TYTEIHGNPDLKPCS
-552 YSNVNLMWQIKRR
+552 YYNLNLMWQIKRR
-565 YTLMAFASLKP
+565 YTLMAFANLKP
-576 DYSVQLPYQTTD
+576 DYFVQLPYQTTD

-593 MKETNFDY
+593 MKEINFDY
-601 SNSFGLQASA
+601 SNSYGLQASA

-632 KSSHF
+632 KSRNF
-637 FDLPFNRKKLSVRL
+637 FDLPFDRKKLSVIL
-651 GGMASVKLC
+651 GGTASVKLC

-672 IQSKAIQ
+672 YQTKAIQ

-684 SPIFRMNAKLQWSS
+684 SPIFSMNAKLQWSS
-698 HDGRWGLRINGNN
+698 HDGKWGVRLNGSN
-711 IFNNKYDTRSVQGN
+711 IFNNRFNTRSVQGN

-733 YSWAS
+733 YNWSS
-738 VTFAVIYKFGGY
+738 FTFAVIYKFGGY

>member
-1 MFRVTECTFRVTEC
+1 MNRLF
-15 TFRDTEWPFRDTEWR
+15 
-30 FIINIK
+30 FIG
-36 QNYLSQNKSDVCT
+36 V
-49 CFYINFSY
+49 
-57 ICGDYIQNKKLIK
+57 
-70 MNKFFLTSLLVA
+70 LLA
-82 AAITANA
+82 SAITANA
-89 QDNTTKDSLTM
+89 QDNVQKDSLTM
-100 ETMMHNIPEVMVKGS
+100 ESMMHNLPEVMVKGS

-144 ALTRIPGV
+144 ALTRIPGI
-152 SNATGNISFSGNEVT
+152 SDATGSISFSGNEVT
-167 LIINGQA
+167 LIVNGQA
-174 TTLTQEQLAERLK
+174 TTLTQEQLVERLK
-187 AMPATQLAKAE
+187 AMPAAQLAKAE

-227 SGQIIGGL
+227 SGQIIGGMR
-235 VQTKYAKGFGDLYL
+235 QNKYANEFGNLYL
-249 SMQRGKFGLDA
+249 SLQRDKFGLDA
-260 QYKLVNGN
+260 QYKYVNGN

-299 THDYRLGMNYAFS
+299 THDYRLGMNYTFS
-312 KNHRLDVAYTGQW
+312 KNNRLDVAYTGQW
-325 DKTNSN
+325 GKTSSN
-331 SRTTGSS
+331 SHTTGSS
-338 ISGMHRDSHEYLHNV
+338 ISGMHSDSHEYLHNV

-377 QALDGTITTENKNET
+377 QALDGTITTENKNDT

-432 SNKSYQTTIDKD
+432 SNKSYQTTIGKD
-444 GSVLPDGT
+444 GTILPDGT
-452 SSVDLNERIWNIY
+452 SSVDNTERIWNIY

-478 EASVAAEQY
+478 EASVTAEQY
-487 HSPIWD
+487 HSPVWD
-493 KWRVYPTLNAL
+493 KWRVYPTFNAL

-518 SNSEFPSYWSTMS
+518 SDSEFPSYWSTMS
-531 NVYYSS
+531 NVFYSS
-537 TYTEIHGNPDLKPFS
+537 TYTEIHGNPDLKPCS
-552 YSNVNLMWQIKRR
+552 YYNLNLMWQIKRR
-565 YTLMAFASLKP
+565 YTLMAFANLKP
-576 DYSVQLPYQTTD
+576 DYFVQLPYQTTD

-632 KSSHF
+632 KSRNF
-637 FDLPFNRKKLSVRL
+637 FDLPFDRKKLSVIL
-651 GGMASVKLC
+651 GGTASVKLC
-660 STQDLRLILNPF
+660 STQDLHLILNPF
-672 IQSKAIQ
+672 YQTKAIQ

-684 SPIFRMNAKLQWSS
+684 SPIFSMDAKLQWSS
-698 HDGRWGLRINGNN
+698 HDGKWGVRLNGSN
-711 IFNNKYDTRSVQGN
+711 IFNNRFDTRSVQGN
-725 QDYRMKIN
+725 QDYRMKVN
-733 YSWAS
+733 YNWAS

>member
-1 MFRVTECTFRVTEC
+1 MVKKIFLLGLFL
-15 TFRDTEWPFRDTEWR
+15 
-30 FIINIK
+30 
-36 QNYLSQNKSDVCT
+36 LSVANVKAQT
-49 CFYINFSY
+49 
-57 ICGDYIQNKKLIK
+57 
-70 MNKFFLTSLLVA
+70 LTQ
-82 AAITANA
+82 T
-89 QDNTTKDSLTM
+89 DSLTM
-100 ETMMHNIPEVMVKGS
+100 ETMLHNLPEVMVKGS

-152 SNATGNISFSGNEVT
+152 SDATGSISFSGNEVT

-174 TTLTQEQLAERLK
+174 TTLTQEQLTERLK
-187 AMPATQLAKAE
+187 AMPAAQLAKAE

-227 SGQIIGGL
+227 SGQVIGGMK
-235 VQTKYAKGFGDLYL
+235 QSKYAKGFGDLYL
-249 SMQRGKFGLDA
+249 SLQRGKFGLDA
-260 QYKLVNGN
+260 QYKYVNGN

-280 LGNNRIHYNDETGQ
+280 LGNNRVYYNDETGQ

-299 THDYRLGMNYAFS
+299 THNYRLGMNYAFS
-312 KNHRLDVAYTGQW
+312 KNHRLDVAYTGHW
-325 DKTNSN
+325 DKRCSNSN
-331 SRTTGSS
+331 TTGSS
-338 ISGMHRDSHEYLHNV
+338 ISGMHHDSHEYLHNV
-353 DVNYALPFGLTLS
+353 DVNYSLPFGLTLN

-377 QALDGTITTENKNET
+377 QALDGTMHTDESMSET

-411 DQTHSLAH
+411 DQTHLLAH

-452 SSVDLNERIWNIY
+452 RSVDLNERIWNLY
-465 AGFSKQINKAISL
+465 AGFSKQINKTLSL

-531 NVYYSS
+531 NVFYSS
-537 TYTEIHGNPDLKPFS
+537 TYSEIHGNPDLKPFA
-552 YSNVNLMWQIKRR
+552 YYNVNLMWQIKRR

-576 DYSVQLPYQTTD
+576 DYFVQLPYQTTE

-601 SNSFGLQASA
+601 SNSYGLQASV
-611 IFSAGKWLNG
+611 IFNAGKWLNG

-632 KSSHF
+632 KSSNF
-637 FDLPFNRKKLSVRL
+637 FDLPFNRKKFSVIL
-651 GGMASVKLC
+651 GGTASVKLC
-660 STQDLRLILNPF
+660 NTQDLRLILNPF
-672 IQSKAIQ
+672 YQTKAIQ

-698 HDGRWGLRINGNN
+698 HDGKWGLRLNGSN
-711 IFNNKYDTRSVQGN
+711 IFNNLYDTRSVQGN

-733 YSWAS
+733 YNWAS

-750 KEKTVKEV
+750 KEKNVKAV